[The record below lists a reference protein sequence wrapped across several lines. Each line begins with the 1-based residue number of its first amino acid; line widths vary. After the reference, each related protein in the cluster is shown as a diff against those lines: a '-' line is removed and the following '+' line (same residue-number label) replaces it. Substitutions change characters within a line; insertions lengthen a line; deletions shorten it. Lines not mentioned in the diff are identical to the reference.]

1 MSPKDSFQFDN
12 DDSRQNINKSD
23 TYVPKRVQSN
33 SPQEDGVYTNN
44 RSFNKVNLFEKKI
57 FLYLKN

>member
-23 TYVPKRVQSN
+23 TYVQKRVQSN
-33 SPQEDGVYTNN
+33 SPQEDGVYTNH
-44 RSFNKVNLFEKKI
+44 RSFNKVSLFEKEI